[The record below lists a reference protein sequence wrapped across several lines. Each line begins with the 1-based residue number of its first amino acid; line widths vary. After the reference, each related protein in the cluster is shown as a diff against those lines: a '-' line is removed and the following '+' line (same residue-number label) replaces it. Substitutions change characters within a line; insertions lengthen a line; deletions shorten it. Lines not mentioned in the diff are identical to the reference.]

1 MEIQFPSYIVLAR
14 QRCLL
19 FPTHVASIPSDDTL
33 VSHNNVLYKSAGMI
47 SVLTWIAFAVL
58 KRKSGEEYLI
68 FNKFKKFSTA
78 AIM

>member
-1 MEIQFPSYIVLAR
+1 MEIQFPSYIFLAR